1 VTPEEIQTWVKVAG
15 LIGGMVAPAYGVWV
29 LLQKRVADLEKR
41 EEAAKDERE
50 RQQEAWWKKVDAN
63 SAQIADLDKVCSNAI
78 TELRTMMRDLKE
90 RVDLHSGS
98 NVANLAGIVRNYND
112 MLSQTMETLRE
123 ALREARSGVR
133 GA

>member
-1 VTPEEIQTWVKVAG
+1 MTPEEIQTWLKIAG
-15 LIGGMVAPAYGVWV
+15 LVGGMVAPAYGVWV

-50 RQQEAWWKKVDAN
+50 RQQEAWWKRVDAN
-63 SAQIADLDKVCSNAI
+63 SAQIADLDKVCSNAT

-90 RVDLHSGS
+90 RVDLHSAS

-112 MLSQTMETLRE
+112 MIIQTLDTMRETLRAE
-123 ALREARSGVR
+123 AKK
-133 GA
+133 